1 MTIYLLSRDLEMFLE
16 WKHQFAECSDVDVV
30 MDDFAHFMDT
40 HKVQCVVSPA
50 NSYGCMDGGYD
61 AAITDYFGHDLEK
74 AVQKYIQENY
84 YGEQPVGTSFL
95 IDIPGTEQ
103 KLIHTPTMRIP
114 SRIKEVE
121 IVYQCM
127 RTTLMEAIKNKI
139 ESIVI
144 PAFGG
149 ATGMVPYKTVAKLM
163 KMGYDQIKNP
173 SSVGYWML

>member
-16 WKHQFAECSDVDVV
+16 WKQHFEECPDVDVV
-30 MDDFAHFMDT
+30 MDDFAHFMDN
-40 HKVQCVVSPA
+40 HKVQCLVSPA

-61 AAITDYFGHDLEK
+61 AAIIDYLGPALEK
-74 AVQKYIQENY
+74 EVQKYIKENF

-95 IDIPGTEQ
+95 IDIPGSEQ
-103 KLIHTPTMRIP
+103 KLIHTPTMRLP
-114 SRIKEVE
+114 SKIKEPE

-127 RTTLMEAIKNKI
+127 RTTLMEAIKNKV

-149 ATGMVPYKTVAKLM
+149 ATGMIPYSTIAKLM
-163 KMGYDQIKNP
+163 KKGYDQIKNP
-173 SSVGYWML
+173 AAFEYWMM